1 MDELTATK
9 ANVLELHGN
18 SDHIF
23 CCTFPS
29 CEIALYS
36 PFEVQNLTASPLET
50 GTLCVNG
57 NQRLASCCVHADASA
72 ESKQQH
78 DV

>member
-9 ANVLELHGN
+9 ASVLELHGN

-36 PFEVQNLTASPLET
+36 PFEVQDLTASLLEI
-50 GTLCVNG
+50 GTP
-57 NQRLASCCVHADASA
+57 
-72 ESKQQH
+72 
-78 DV
+78 